1 MYKVLNILIH
11 TNNEKK
17 TNCRHYIMCVLK
29 KIANKIISR

>member
-17 TNCRHYIMCVLK
+17 IQIVVIMLCVFK